1 MIRPLNLWN
10 PDSGLGA
17 PQFVASNPPFHPLSL
32 AVQNLLYG
40 ERIEAVAAGVLCGWL
55 VLQLIPS
62 TWRVR
67 VAVALVVAVVLTIV
81 PVEISLA
88 ALGILSAYAAACG
101 DRTPVAAGKTVRT
114 RKRPR
119 R

>member
-32 AVQNLLYG
+32 AVQNFPYG
-40 ERIEAVAAGVLCGWL
+40 DRIVAVAAGVLCGWL

-81 PVEISLA
+81 TVEISLA
-88 ALGILSAYAAACG
+88 ALGTLSPYAASELY
-101 DRTPVAAGKTVRT
+101 
-114 RKRPR
+114 R
-119 R
+119 RVPQRARSA